1 MFAGEV
7 PMSRTVATIDR
18 VQIERANRARRLI
31 PLVLLTE
38 CIVIG
43 GFAVAIRSG
52 MFSELTGLVT
62 PFSIVAVVSGF
73 TALVLKMVFSR
84 RP

>member
-1 MFAGEV
+1 
-7 PMSRTVATIDR
+7 MSRTVATIDR
-18 VQIERANRARRLI
+18 VQIDRANRARHLI

-38 CIVIG
+38 CVVIG
-43 GFAVAIRSG
+43 GLALAIRG
-52 MFSELTGLVT
+52 GRFSELAGLVT
-62 PFSIVAVVSGF
+62 PFSIVAVLSGF